1 MPQVHRARYLSL
13 EILDFAAQ
21 IENEYGNID
30 AAYGE
35 AGKRYMRW
43 AASMA
48 ESLNTGVPW
57 IMCQQSDA
65 PSFIVHHT
73 PVSLSSTSKN
83 MM

>member
-1 MPQVHRARYLSL
+1 V
-13 EILDFAAQ
+13 EILDFPAQ

-83 MM
+83 MI